1 MREDEKYALSRT
13 GLPNCYRMVIRYGYS
28 ESPMT
33 QQLGRIVHDQ
43 LRDYIIHALRP
54 GGSGAMRSSPA
65 GIITGIPIDTATTTS
80 SETPAAVEKEK
91 SLSDEDQV
99 TATAAA
105 EDSGMLDSERA
116 RRLAALDAAYRTQVV
131 FIVGKED
138 LVVPDKAYNFVRRG
152 VLAAFLFLREST
164 GEKVASMKIPTD
176 KLVEVGFIREI

>member
-1 MREDEKYALSRT
+1 MREDEKYALTRT

-33 QQLGRIVHDQ
+33 KQLGRIVYDQ
-43 LRDYIIHALRP
+43 LRDYIIHELRP
-54 GGSGAMRSSPA
+54 NGGASVVEPGV
-65 GIITGIPIDTATTTS
+65 ITGIPIDTATTTS
-80 SETPAAVEKEK
+80 SDKPVSSTKAESKKRP
-91 SLSDEDQV
+91 SDDL
-99 TATAAA
+99 TAAA
-105 EDSGMLDSERA
+105 EPAILDNERA

-138 LVVPDKAYNFVRRG
+138 LIVPEKAYNILRRSI
-152 VLAAFLFLREST
+152 LSAFLFMREST